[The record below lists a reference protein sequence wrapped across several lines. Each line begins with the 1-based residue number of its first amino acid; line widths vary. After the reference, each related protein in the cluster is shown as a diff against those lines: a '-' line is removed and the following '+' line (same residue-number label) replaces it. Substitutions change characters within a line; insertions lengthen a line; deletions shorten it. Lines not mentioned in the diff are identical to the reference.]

1 MIRLVCIDVDGT
13 LLGSNSDVHPAVW
26 PAAER
31 ARAAGIHLALCT
43 GRPALGLTGGYAAR
57 LDPEGWHIFQN
68 GASVVHLPT
77 GRALSVRLSGDSARM
92 LTERA
97 RRTGRILEFYSD
109 SEYVVEDASE
119 RARAHAELLG
129 IEFAPGRLESLHDT
143 AVRAQWLLSP
153 NEKAAVLAESYPGLE
168 VSPSLTPAMPDTL
181 FVNLTVAGV
190 NKATALQ
197 TLLHETGVP
206 LEQVMFVGDGANDA
220 EAMALVGWPV
230 AMANAEPEALQAAR
244 RLVGHVDQGGLA
256 EALDAATES
265 A

>member
-13 LLGSNSDVHPAVW
+13 LLGSNGDVHPAVW

-77 GRALSVRLSGDSARM
+77 GRALSVRLPGDSARM
-92 LTERA
+92 LTGRA
-97 RRTGRILEFYSD
+97 RRIGRILELYSD

-119 RARAHAELLG
+119 RARVHAALLG
-129 IEFAPGRLESLHDT
+129 IEFTPGRLESLYDT
-143 AVRAQWLLSP
+143 AVRAQWLLAP
-153 NEKAAVLAESYPGLE
+153 AEKAAVLAESYPGLE

-197 TLLHETGVP
+197 TMLRETGVP

-220 EAMALVGWPV
+220 EAMGLVGWPV
-230 AMANAEPEALQAAR
+230 AMANAEPEARAVAR
-244 RLVGHVDQGGLA
+244 HFAGHVDEGGLA
-256 EALDAATES
+256 EALDAAIRS